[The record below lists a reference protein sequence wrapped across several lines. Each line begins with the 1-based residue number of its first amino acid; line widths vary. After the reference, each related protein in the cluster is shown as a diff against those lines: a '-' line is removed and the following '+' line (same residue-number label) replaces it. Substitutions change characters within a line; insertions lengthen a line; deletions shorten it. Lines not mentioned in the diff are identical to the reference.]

1 MGTEIQRMPV
11 PIATKEI
18 ARNISK
24 RYSVEFPSNSADSS
38 LYWCRT
44 GWWRQSAANLYV
56 TERRTEMFQ
65 CGAEPEAVRCCRNLD
80 KGWRGHFLF
89 SGHLWT
95 M

>member
-56 TERRTEMFQ
+56 
-65 CGAEPEAVRCCRNLD
+65 
-80 KGWRGHFLF
+80 
-89 SGHLWT
+89 
-95 M
+95 